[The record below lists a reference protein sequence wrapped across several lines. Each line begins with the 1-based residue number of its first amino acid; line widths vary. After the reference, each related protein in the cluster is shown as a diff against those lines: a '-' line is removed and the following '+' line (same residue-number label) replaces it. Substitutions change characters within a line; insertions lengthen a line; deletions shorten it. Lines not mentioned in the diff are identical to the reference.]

1 MRPKGPQWRTTSRPR
16 PTQLERQQCT
26 KAAVI
31 ATEEPGAAPACRNLS
46 GPGLH
51 SPDST
56 ARQKKLGFMQINN
69 AIHVTLCQIPKTDL
83 LGYKTSSKI
92 EIKDF
97 ILKSHRFN
105 SPMAANQ
112 RGSSIF
118 TLLHAARADEL
129 VTNIL
134 SHLDHPRSLVICSE
148 VCKHWRV
155 LIWQDV
161 PWRKFCDGLWKDKAH
176 IPREYRAMRES
187 GRSREAFAQ
196 SLLDG
201 KRLAITADE
210 LVDTVFYFRFKRSAG
225 SYWTDKDPFWTANQP
240 MRVSFGRDGSVSGFR
255 GTLWT
260 RQVMRVRAVD
270 YSGEYMSPGWQ

>member
-1 MRPKGPQWRTTSRPR
+1 
-16 PTQLERQQCT
+16 
-26 KAAVI
+26 
-31 ATEEPGAAPACRNLS
+31 
-46 GPGLH
+46 
-51 SPDST
+51 
-56 ARQKKLGFMQINN
+56 MQINN

-240 MRVSFGRDGSVSGFR
+240 MRISFGRDGSVSGFPWDV
-255 GTLWT
+255 L
-260 RQVMRVRAVD
+260 QMRWHFVD
-270 YSGEYMSPGWQ
+270 QAGHPCEGSGEYMRVAVNGRCVPTYKISRHSNWGFIMQVRSA